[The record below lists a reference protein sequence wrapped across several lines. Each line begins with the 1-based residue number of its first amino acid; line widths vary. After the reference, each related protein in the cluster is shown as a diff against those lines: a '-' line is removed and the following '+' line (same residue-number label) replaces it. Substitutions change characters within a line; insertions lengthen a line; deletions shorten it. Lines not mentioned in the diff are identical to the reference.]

1 MATNIHL
8 VPFEVLMGRPPSE
21 HTNVSLLGRVSQN
34 PVDDRAWGAFVAFY
48 GPKIQGW
55 CRKRGLQ
62 AADAEDVT
70 QDVLLRLSRSL
81 RKFVYDP
88 SRSFRGWLR
97 MVTEHALSDFF
108 SHRNQRPGSGS
119 SDNVGTAVLD
129 GLCARDDLLEFLN
142 EEFTRVMVTQAC
154 EHVRA
159 RVEPQT
165 WEAFRL
171 TACENRPGDEV
182 AESLGMNVAAVHK
195 AKSRVLAFIREEV
208 KRLDG
213 EA

>member
-1 MATNIHL
+1 MHAHASLTP
-8 VPFEVLMGRPPSE
+8 VEGLMGPPASE
-21 HTNVSLLGRVSQN
+21 HTSVSLLGRVGKD
-34 PVDDRAWGAFVAFY
+34 PVDEGAWGAFVAYY

-62 AADAEDVT
+62 AADADDVT
-70 QDVLLRLSRSL
+70 QDVLLRLSRAL
-81 RKFVYDP
+81 RTFVYDP

-97 MVTEHALSDFF
+97 LVTQHALSDFF
-108 SHRNQRPGSGS
+108 AHRKERLGAGSG
-119 SDNVGTAVLD
+119 DDLGLAALD
-129 GLCARDDLLEFLN
+129 TVCARDELLEFLS
-142 EEFTRVMVTQAC
+142 EEFTRVMVAQAC

-182 AESLGMNVAAVHK
+182 AERLGMNITAVHK
-195 AKSRVLAFIREEV
+195 AKSRVLAFIREKV
-208 KRLDG
+208 KRLD
-213 EA
+213 EQT

>member
-1 MATNIHL
+1 MERA
-8 VPFEVLMGRPPSE
+8 PSE
-21 HTNVSLLGRVSQN
+21 HTNVALLGRVRQD
-34 PVDDRAWGAFVAFY
+34 PVDEGAWGAFVAYY

-55 CRKRGLQ
+55 CRQRGLQ

-97 MVTEHALSDFF
+97 LVTQHALSDFF
-108 SHRNQRPGSGS
+108 AHRKQRPDAGS
-119 SDNVGTAVLD
+119 SDDLGLAALDNVQAH
-129 GLCARDDLLEFLN
+129 DDLLEFLN
-142 EEFTRVMVTQAC
+142 GEFTRVLVEQAC
-154 EHVRA
+154 ERVRA

-182 AESLGMNVAAVHK
+182 AADLGMNVAAVHK
-195 AKSRVLAFIREEV
+195 ARSRVLAFIREEV
-208 KRLDG
+208 KRLD
-213 EA
+213 AQP